1 MYRLFSISVSE
12 LRAER
17 AFQPAK
23 LTKKLNRRK
32 TAPTPPLFSPPR
44 PQKAQ
49 AQLSP
54 SQKAE
59 PAQRSARARARGG
72 SAGRRCFPRS
82 VIRRARR
89 IKGSAPV
96 YFSKPEASASPAE
109 PVRRERFLI
118 YINVRA
124 APSGRSPI
132 LFRAGSDWPRHLSIC
147 LIRIYCLTLQ
157 SRIRA
162 CGVIGSR
169 VRLRI

>member
-1 MYRLFSISVSE
+1 MCGKTFGRYRRFL
-12 LRAER
+12 
-17 AFQPAK
+17 
-23 LTKKLNRRK
+23 
-32 TAPTPPLFSPPR
+32 R
-44 PQKAQ
+44 PQFINNFSKLAKHGICYRTYSSIRTRFFPPPP
-49 AQLSP
+49 SP
-54 SQKAE
+54 
-59 PAQRSARARARGG
+59 RALRQ
-72 SAGRRCFPRS
+72 

-96 YFSKPEASASPAE
+96 FSPSHEASASPAE